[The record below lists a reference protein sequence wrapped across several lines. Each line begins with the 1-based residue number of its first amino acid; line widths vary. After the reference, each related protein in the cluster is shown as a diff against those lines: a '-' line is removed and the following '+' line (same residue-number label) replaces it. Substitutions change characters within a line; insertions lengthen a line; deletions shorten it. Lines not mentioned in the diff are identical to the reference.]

1 MLRFSQISSVCKAT
15 HVAKVLQTM
24 RSNSLLYQLPE
35 GGEYLLVKLDIPC
48 WLQCLGEGKGENY
61 FRALEATHFAVPPEV
76 LVEFRRRVHLVCTDA
91 DGAVDRCERESL
103 GGVPTMLQL

>member
-1 MLRFSQISSVCKAT
+1 MCKAT

-61 FRALEATHFAVPPEV
+61 FRAL
-76 LVEFRRRVHLVCTDA
+76 
-91 DGAVDRCERESL
+91 
-103 GGVPTMLQL
+103 